1 MRFNMNKEQLIK
13 IVSLYQEDIPELK
26 VTDLCNTVTISNNNI
41 TATFITTEM
50 GASTVHEVLNHIV
63 GVDYD
68 DNDEDVFRVIL
79 PESLNHLKI
88 DEKITVFADAATLT
102 ASADFNGMIVELYS
116 IFIVGSRR
124 SITFSDIVMV
134 DNISR
139 FETWFMPE
147 FKCVHVAEL
156 IAKNLSNM
164 KYLTPDN
171 FRNIEL
177 LNGSKSAIENC
188 IKLAENLGGELFHK
202 LDLQKRECV
211 YGYNRYSE
219 ENRTF
224 EPYLEFHTKW

>member
-1 MRFNMNKEQLIK
+1 MDKEQLIK

-26 VTDLCNTVTISNNNI
+26 VTDLCNTVTVSDNNI

-50 GASTVHEVLNHIV
+50 GSSTVYEVLNHIV

-88 DEKITVFADAATLT
+88 DEKITVFSDAATLT
-102 ASADFNGMIVELYS
+102 ASADFNGMNIELYS
-116 IFIVGSRR
+116 IFVVGSRR
-124 SITFSDIVMV
+124 SITFSDIVLV
-134 DNISR
+134 DSISR
-139 FETWFMPE
+139 FETWIMPE
-147 FKCVHVAEL
+147 FKCVHVADL

-188 IKLAENLGGELFHK
+188 IKLAEKEGGELFYK
-202 LDLQKRECV
+202 LDLQKRECA

-224 EPYLEFHTKW
+224 EPYLEFHAKW

>member
-1 MRFNMNKEQLIK
+1 MDKEQLIK
-13 IVSLYQEDIPELK
+13 VVSLYQEDIPELK
-26 VTDLCNTVTISNNNI
+26 VTDLCNTVTVSNNNI

-50 GASTVHEVLNHIV
+50 GASTVHEVLNHIT
-63 GVDYD
+63 GANYD

-88 DEKITVFADAATLT
+88 DEKITVFSDAATLT
-102 ASADFNGMIVELYS
+102 ASADFNGMNIELYS
-116 IFIVGSRR
+116 IFVVGSRR

-134 DNISR
+134 DSISR
-139 FETWFMPE
+139 FETWIMPE
-147 FKCVHVAEL
+147 FKCVHVADL

-188 IKLAENLGGELFHK
+188 IKLAEKEGGELFYK
-202 LDLQKRECV
+202 LDLQKRECA

-219 ENRTF
+219 ENRAF
-224 EPYLEFHTKW
+224 EPHLKFHAKW

>member
-1 MRFNMNKEQLIK
+1 MDKEQLIK

-26 VTDLCNTVTISNNNI
+26 VTDLCNTVTVSNNNI

-68 DNDEDVFRVIL
+68 DTDEDVFRVIL

-88 DEKITVFADAATLT
+88 DEKIAVFSDAATLT
-102 ASADFNGMIVELYS
+102 ASADFNGMNIELYS

-134 DNISR
+134 DDISR
-139 FETWFMPE
+139 FETWIVPE
-147 FKCVHVAEL
+147 FKCVHVADL

-188 IKLAENLGGELFHK
+188 IERVENLGGELFHK

-224 EPYLEFHTKW
+224 EPYLEFHAKW